1 MRIMTSLVLALVL
14 VLSGCSSATGEMS
27 SNEEKG
33 VYVRISAEEAKQII
47 DSGEEV
53 IILDVRTEE
62 EFNSGHIKDA
72 MLLPYDLI
80 ETQADGSLP
89 DKDAKILVYC
99 RSGNRSA
106 VGAVTLLELG
116 YTDVIDFGGI
126 IDWPYEIVTE

>member
-1 MRIMTSLVLALVL
+1 MRIMTSAVLALVL
-14 VLSGCSSATGEMS
+14 ILSGCSAGTGEMS
-27 SNEEKG
+27 NTEAKG

-53 IILDVRTEE
+53 IILDVRTEG

-72 MLLPYDLI
+72 LLLPYDLI
-80 ETQADGSLP
+80 ESQAEEMLP
-89 DKDAKILVYC
+89 DKNAKILVYC

-106 VGAVTLLELG
+106 VGANSLLELG

-126 IDWPYEIVTE
+126 SDWPYEIISE

>member
-27 SNEEKG
+27 SNEKKG

-62 EFNSGHIKDA
+62 EFNSGHIKNA
-72 MLLPYDLI
+72 MLLPYDMI
-80 ETQADGSLP
+80 EAQADGLLP

-106 VGAVTLLELG
+106 VGAGTLLEIG